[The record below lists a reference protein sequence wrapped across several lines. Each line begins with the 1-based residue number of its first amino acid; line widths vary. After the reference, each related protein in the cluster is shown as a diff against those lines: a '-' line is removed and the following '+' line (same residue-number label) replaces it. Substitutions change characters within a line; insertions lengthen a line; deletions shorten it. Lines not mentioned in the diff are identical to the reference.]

1 MDKKGEPP
9 SKQKTNINKRK
20 TKKPQKAEKQQK
32 VSKPEVLETQM
43 DTYWFEAGKGKDP
56 KEMKLDSSMNE
67 YWAKKPPIPQGGEIT
82 ANN

>member
-1 MDKKGEPP
+1 
-9 SKQKTNINKRK
+9 
-20 TKKPQKAEKQQK
+20 
-32 VSKPEVLETQM
+32 M